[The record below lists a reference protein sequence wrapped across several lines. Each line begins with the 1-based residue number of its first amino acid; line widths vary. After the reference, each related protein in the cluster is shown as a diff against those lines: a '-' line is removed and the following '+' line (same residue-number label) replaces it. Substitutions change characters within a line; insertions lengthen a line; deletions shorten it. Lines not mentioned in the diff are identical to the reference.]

1 MFAIE
6 IELLRALEQ
15 IRSGFLN
22 TFFECVT
29 MLGEESVAI
38 LIMAILYFLYDKK
51 PVYRIFFLT
60 TTSLSVN
67 HVIKNFVKLP
77 RPFFSGKV
85 SCVRPDTATGYS
97 FPSGHT
103 QNFATW
109 SFAFAAYFKKRWMV
123 ILACLFTVLIA
134 FSRMY
139 LGAHYPIDVV
149 VGALLGFV
157 FAIAGNA
164 IYDKVENKNLLRLVT
179 VLVLFPFAVYF
190 LFRPDPLYADFY
202 KCYGLQLG
210 IFCVVPFEEKL
221 VSLSFDCSFGKK
233 LLRVFLGVVLAF
245 AVKALLKKFMVCA
258 LLPVT
263 LILDCLRY
271 FLLTFTILGL
281 YPFILKKL
289 NL

>member
-1 MFAIE
+1 MFSVE
-6 IELLRALEQ
+6 FEFLKALEQ

-22 TFFECVT
+22 TVFECVT
-29 MLGEESVAI
+29 MLGEEAVAI
-38 LIMAILYFLYDKK
+38 LIMAVLYFLYDKK

-60 TTSLSVN
+60 ITSLSVN

-109 SFAFAAYFKKRWMV
+109 SFAFAVYFKKHWMTA
-123 ILACLFTVLIA
+123 LACLFTALIA

-139 LGAHYPIDVV
+139 LGAHYPVDVM
-149 VGALLGFV
+149 VGALLGLL

-164 IYDKVENKNLLRLVT
+164 LYDKVENKNHLRLGT
-179 VLVLFPFAVYF
+179 VLVLLPFAIYF

-221 VSLSFDCSFGKK
+221 VQLSFDCTLRKK

-245 AVKALLKKFMVCA
+245 AVKALLKKFLICP
-258 LLPVT
+258 LLPVA
-263 LILDCLRY
+263 LVLDCLRY
-271 FLLTFTILGL
+271 FLLTFSILGL
-281 YPFILKKL
+281 YPLCLKKL